1 MKVSQLC
8 LTLRDP
14 MDSSSPSSSVMGFP
28 RQECWSGLLFP
39 FPGDLP
45 NPCTERRSPT
55 LHQILPS
62 EPPVK
67 QSTSCMPCI
76 SWKML
81 GWMTHKLEST
91 LLVEIA
97 TTPDMQW
104 TSTLMAKSKEELKMG
119 VKEESENA
127 ALKCFTLLM
136 RVKDESENAA
146 LKLSI

>member
-1 MKVSQLC
+1 MKMKVSQSC

-45 NPCTERRSPT
+45 IPCIEPRSPT
-55 LHQILPS
+55 LPQILPS

-67 QSTSCMPCI
+67 QSTSCTHCI
-76 SWKML
+76 SWKTL
-81 GWMTHKLEST
+81 GWMTHKLESR

-97 TTPDMQW
+97 ATPDMQW
-104 TSTLMAKSKEELKMG
+104 NSILMAESKEELKSLLMR

-127 ALKCFTLLM
+127 ALK
-136 RVKDESENAA
+136 
-146 LKLSI
+146 LSI